1 MKNFMLIFALFIS
14 FNLYSQSKK
23 VLFIGNSYTG
33 ANNLP
38 KLVYDVALSVGDTLV
53 YDKHTPGGN
62 RLMNHATNP
71 TALAKINSN
80 NWDHVVL
87 QGQSQEPSFPDA
99 QVATEVYPF
108 ATMLCDSIRANDPC
122 TRPVFYMTWG
132 RENGDASNCAVW
144 PPVCTYEGMDSLLN
158 LRYRIMGDDN
168 EAYVSPVG
176 AVWHYIRDN
185 HPDIDLYSSDGSHP
199 SQAGSYAAACTFY
212 SILFQKNPT
221 LISFNSSLSESDA
234 NTIKEAAKI
243 IAFDNL
249 SEWNVGTFD
258 PVADFS
264 FTQNGTE
271 ITFNNN
277 STFADSYQWI
287 FGDGEVSTDVNPIH
301 NFPNNNTFTIQL
313 IANKCGVA
321 DTISTDIV
329 IEVVASNN
337 ILKSDINVFPNPTK
351 DKININNI
359 PKNST
364 ITIIDET
371 GKEWNQIQNQTESLQ
386 FSLSKL
392 NPGLYF
398 MKIQNKDGEIF
409 FVEKIIKN

>member
-1 MKNFMLIFALFIS
+1 MKNFTVLLTLFIS
-14 FNLYSQSKK
+14 FNLYSQSKTI
-23 VLFIGNSYTG
+23 LFIGNSYTG

-38 KLVYDVALSVGDTLV
+38 KLVYDVALSVGDTLI

-132 RENGDASNCAVW
+132 RENGDASNCAFW

-199 SQAGSYAAACTFY
+199 SLAGSYAAACTFY

-221 LISFNSSLSESDA
+221 LISFNSSLYETDA

-243 IAFDNL
+243 VAFDNL

-264 FTQNGTE
+264 FTQNGAE

-277 STFADSYQWI
+277 STFADSFQWI
-287 FGDGEVSTDVNPIH
+287 FGDGEISTDENPIH
-301 NFPNNNTFTIQL
+301 NFQSNNTFTIQL

-321 DTISTDIV
+321 DTISTDIA
-329 IEVVASNN
+329 IEIVASNN
-337 ILKSDINVFPNPTK
+337 ISKTNIKVFPNPTENL
-351 DKININNI
+351 ITINNI

-364 ITIIDET
+364 ITIVDES
-371 GKEWNQIQNQTESLQ
+371 GKEWKRINNQTESAQLN
-386 FSLSKL
+386 LSKL
-392 NPGLYF
+392 NQGIYF
-398 MKIQNKDGEIF
+398 IKIQDKDGELF

>member
-1 MKNFMLIFALFIS
+1 MKNFTLVLAIFIS

-33 ANNLP
+33 VNNLP
-38 KLVYDVALSVGDTLV
+38 QLVYDAAISVGDTLIFE
-53 YDKHTPGGN
+53 KHTPGGN
-62 RLMNHATNP
+62 RLMNHASNP

-80 NWDHVVL
+80 DWDHVVL
-87 QGQSQEPSFPDA
+87 QGQSQEPSFSDA
-99 QVATEVYPF
+99 QVEAEVYPF
-108 ATMLCDSIRANDPC
+108 ATILCDSIRANDPC

-132 RENGDASNCAVW
+132 RENGDASNCVSW

-199 SQAGSYAAACTFY
+199 SLAGSYAAACTFY

-221 LISFNSSLSESDA
+221 LVSFNSSLSESDA
-234 NTIKEAAKI
+234 NTIKEAAKV

-258 PVADFS
+258 PIADFS

-271 ITFNNN
+271 VTFNNN
-277 STFADSYQWI
+277 STFADSFQWI
-287 FGDGEVSTDVNPIH
+287 FGDGEVSTDANPIH
-301 NFPNNNTFTIQL
+301 TFPNNNTFTIQL
-313 IANKCGVA
+313 IANKCGIA
-321 DTISTDIV
+321 DTTTVDVSID
-329 IEVVASNN
+329 VVASNN
-337 ILKSDINVFPNPTK
+337 ISKTEIKIFPNPIEDLIT
-351 DKININNI
+351 INGI
-359 PKNST
+359 PENST
-364 ITIIDET
+364 IMIVDAS
-371 GKEWNQIQNQTESLQ
+371 GKEWNQINNQTESVR

-392 NPGLYF
+392 NQGIYF
-398 MKIQNKDGEIF
+398 IKIQNRSGELF